1 MLTLSVLIGF
11 ALLVWLEMVNG
22 MLETILEIIKSMKT
36 DTTKT
41 KVLLTM
47 VAILAATAGFF
58 LGLITG
64 VFK

>member
-22 MLETILEIIKSMKT
+22 MLETILEIMKSMKT

-41 KVLLTM
+41 KVLLTI

>member
-41 KVLLTM
+41 KVLLTI

>member
-11 ALLVWLEMVNG
+11 ALLVWLELLNG
-22 MLETILEIIKSMKT
+22 MLAIIKSMKT

>member
-11 ALLVWLEMVNG
+11 ALLVWLELLNG
-22 MLETILEIIKSMKT
+22 MLAIIKSMKT

-41 KVLLTM
+41 KVLLTI
-47 VAILAATAGFF
+47 VTILAATAGFF

>member
-11 ALLVWLEMVNG
+11 ALLVWLELLNG
-22 MLETILEIIKSMKT
+22 MLEIIKSMKT

-41 KVLLTM
+41 KVLLTI

>member
-22 MLETILEIIKSMKT
+22 MLETILEIMKT

-41 KVLLTM
+41 KVLLTI

>member
-11 ALLVWLEMVNG
+11 ALLVWLELLNG
-22 MLETILEIIKSMKT
+22 MLAIIKSMKT

-41 KVLLTM
+41 KVLLTI